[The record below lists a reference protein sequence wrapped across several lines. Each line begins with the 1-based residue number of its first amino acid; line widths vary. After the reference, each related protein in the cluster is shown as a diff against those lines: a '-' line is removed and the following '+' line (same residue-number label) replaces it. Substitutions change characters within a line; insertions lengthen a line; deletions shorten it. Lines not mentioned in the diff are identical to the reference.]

1 MGQAFSNTA
10 SAPLTNG
17 TSATDSSHDQARVNE
32 ISPDAT
38 AWTSALSRSERT
50 ASSSTT
56 TTRRVLRSQTSNRSS
71 RRPNISF
78 NPLRYERPPSPAS
91 TPRTSSPSPRLLT
104 RLHQRLRRPTPNTS
118 ETSSLVSPAA
128 SLMDIEPMEPSI
140 SNGIIGTPPT
150 AIPANEDE
158 DEEGTNT
165 PGGSDRSALSRLLT
179 QVITT
184 AVLDSLNRPGNQEEE
199 QERTE
204 GVDEEGN
211 GEWIPRDIFTGQGQ
225 REVEGRSSDLGSFF
239 RMLRMPTSTFRNSG
253 SEGEE
258 GTSNMRGEG
267 GSGDHEEGDTMPVF
281 ILGYRATRSHNGGGG
296 HDDDDDQPQ
305 GGGGAAVGGGSNHSG
320 QGRRWI
326 IYIISGTNQ
335 PLVGGDNNNSGN
347 SGLPAS
353 LFGDNPT
360 YEDLLS
366 LSHFLGPVRPVT
378 ATQGQIDRIPITVY
392 HKQAMTEMLND
403 KCQVCL
409 EEYAESQ
416 ELRMLQC
423 KHGFHKDCVD
433 RWLMEGRNCCPI
445 CRGVPV
451 SDTDSDTS
459 TNHAASA

>member
-10 SAPLTNG
+10 SAPFTNG
-17 TSATDSSHDQARVNE
+17 TSSSESSHDQATVHE
-32 ISPDAT
+32 FGPDAT
-38 AWTSALSRSERT
+38 AWTSAVSRSQLT
-50 ASSSTT
+50 PSPSTT

-91 TPRTSSPSPRLLT
+91 TPGTSSSSPRLLT
-104 RLHQRLRRPTPNTS
+104 RLHQRLRRPTANTS

-128 SLMDIEPMEPSI
+128 SLMDIEPLEPSI

-150 AIPANEDE
+150 AIPANDDE
-158 DEEGTNT
+158 DETT
-165 PGGSDRSALSRLLT
+165 TAGGSDRSALSRLLT

-199 QERTE
+199 QERTQ
-204 GVDEEGN
+204 GGDEEGN
-211 GEWIPRDIFTGQGQ
+211 GEWLPRDIFTGQGQ

-253 SEGEE
+253 SEGDS
-258 GTSNMRGEG
+258 GISGETD
-267 GSGDHEEGDTMPVF
+267 DHGEGDTMPVF
-281 ILGYRATRSHNGGGG
+281 ILGYRATRSHSSVG
-296 HDDDDDQPQ
+296 HDDDQQQQ
-305 GGGGAAVGGGSNHSG
+305 GEGVGGGASHSG

-335 PLVGGDNNNSGN
+335 PLVGGENNNN
-347 SGLPAS
+347 GLPAS
-353 LFGDNPT
+353 LFGDNPS

-378 ATQGQIDRIPITVY
+378 ATQSQIDRIPITVY

-445 CRGVPV
+445 CRGIPV
-451 SDTDSDTS
+451 SDTDTDTS

>member
-10 SAPLTNG
+10 SAPFTNG
-17 TSATDSSHDQARVNE
+17 TSSSDSSHDQATVNDFG
-32 ISPDAT
+32 PDAT
-38 AWTSALSRSERT
+38 AWTSAVSRSELT
-50 ASSSTT
+50 PSPSTT

-91 TPRTSSPSPRLLT
+91 APSTSSPSPRLLT
-104 RLHQRLRRPTPNTS
+104 RLHQRLRRPTSNTS

-140 SNGIIGTPPT
+140 SNGIFGTPPT
-150 AIPANEDE
+150 AISANEDE
-158 DEEGTNT
+158 DEEETST
-165 PGGSDRSALSRLLT
+165 AGGSERTALSRLLT

-184 AVLDSLNRPGNQEEE
+184 AVLDSLNRPGNQEQE
-199 QERTE
+199 QERTQ

-211 GEWIPRDIFTGQGQ
+211 GEWIPRHIFTGQGQ

-253 SEGEE
+253 NEGEE
-258 GTSNMRGEG
+258 GTSGEG
-267 GSGDHEEGDTMPVF
+267 DDHGEGDTMPVF
-281 ILGYRATRSHNGGGG
+281 ILGYRATRSHSGVG
-296 HDDDDDQPQ
+296 HDDDDQQQ
-305 GGGGAAVGGGSNHSG
+305 GEAAGVGGGSHSG

-335 PLVGGDNNNSGN
+335 PLVGGENNN

-459 TNHAASA
+459 TNHTASA